1 MKESLSMAEK
11 RFNRQNA
18 LTVICAAILVGTEII
33 GAALALGWALGGLTG
48 WGQEF
53 TYSLIGISLLGGCYL
68 TWRFVVGAM
77 KAEPLYE

>member
-1 MKESLSMAEK
+1 MAQK

-33 GAALALGWALGGLTG
+33 AAALALGWATGGLMG

-53 TYSLIGISLLGGCYL
+53 TIGLIALSLAGGCYL
-68 TWRFVVGAM
+68 TYRFVRAAV
-77 KAEPLYE
+77 KAEPIYE

>member
-1 MKESLSMAEK
+1 MRAK

-33 GAALALGWALGGLTG
+33 AAALALGWALGGLTG
-48 WGQEF
+48 LGEEF
-53 TYSLIGISLLGGCYL
+53 TIGMIIVSLLVGIYV
-68 TWRFVVGAM
+68 TYRFVRGAA